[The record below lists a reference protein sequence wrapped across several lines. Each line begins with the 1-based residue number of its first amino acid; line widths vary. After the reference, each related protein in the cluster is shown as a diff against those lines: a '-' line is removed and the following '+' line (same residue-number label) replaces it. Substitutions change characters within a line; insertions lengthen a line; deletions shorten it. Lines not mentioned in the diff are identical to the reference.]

1 MYRNEGIFRL
11 TRKFLICPKTTRGL
25 RLLGAPRVRVGL
37 PGRVPAGPLQQFPR
51 QVHKVRLLRPLLLA
65 EQVHLPLAQDRPLGQ
80 VRAAGRGQLQ
90 LVAAPHEAVRESAGR
105 GGARVGGREGDVQ
118 RGDQETIA
126 QQPELEGVAEPC
138 QAAEILAH
146 RSDAHARPLPHPSTG
161 APVPGIA
168 STAVE
173 EPGDGLRVAPA
184 STGRRRRGGKDARIP
199 ILPVRFAVA
208 GQEGTGPLPR

>member
-1 MYRNEGIFRL
+1 M
-11 TRKFLICPKTTRGL
+11 
-25 RLLGAPRVRVGL
+25 RVGL

-80 VRAAGRGQLQ
+80 VRATGRGQLQ